1 MVHFMV
7 LEQQR
12 CRKLVPKARSG
23 LHLGVSPKSKAW
35 EDLDLTDNTSV
46 TVAFADP
53 SAGPVEA
60 HSTTSLPCPA
70 APSRFLT
77 GYYTPSFSRNL
88 GVRLTSQD
96 THLTPQTSPP
106 QRPVPVVSQG
116 AGGAVEGEGTGAAGA
131 GGAGSRGAGGV
142 GVEATPVED
151 TATSSQR
158 SHLASPPGFP
168 SVLACLCGWL
178 LRSLGVCLREV
189 LEQEMAEEDPRLQ
202 QQVRL
207 QPQQE
212 RLEEEPL
219 PQQQGQVLYV
229 RGNDTCG

>member
-1 MVHFMV
+1 M
-7 LEQQR
+7 
-12 CRKLVPKARSG
+12 G
-23 LHLGVSPKSKAW
+23 LHG
-35 EDLDLTDNTSV
+35 
-46 TVAFADP
+46 AFHGPRA
-53 SAGPVEA
+53 AALQEVGAKGPVG
-60 HSTTSLPCPA
+60 P
-70 APSRFLT
+70 PSRLLHPLFLQEP
-77 GYYTPSFSRNL
+77 GGCQSPPRPRCSHYFPSGRACCLLHSRCHWGASGHFSQ

-189 LEQEMAEEDPRLQ
+189 LEEMAEEDPRLQ